1 MDNKCSTRIEIL
13 MHGTSKYLA
22 LSLLSLI
29 GAFHAGR
36 YWFRRRLVVLTY
48 HRVLPEKCQEGGT
61 RPLDSLFSWEF
72 EWQIAHIARHYHVV
86 TGEEV
91 RAFLAGESCLPPYSV
106 LITFDDGFENNYTE
120 AFPILQRYGIHAAFF
135 LTTGQIGQS
144 KTALWFD
151 RLDAVLSAAPWADVS
166 LWLAHGGAPYD
177 IQDARQLRLWLKRL
191 SQPHRDQTITALERA
206 AGVEG
211 LGAQAEVTSK
221 LLTWDQVRDM
231 AAQGMTIG
239 SHTASH
245 QILASASPD
254 EVRRELITS
263 RQQIEAEIGRPCWCF
278 SYPNGTAADF
288 RLSDKAAVRS
298 AGYACAFTQ
307 ISGFVSPDTDRYA
320 LPRISM
326 SESSDTRVFL
336 SRLTGVH
343 HMLQTVIA
351 S

>member
-1 MDNKCSTRIEIL
+1 MNR
-13 MHGTSKYLA
+13 TSKHLA
-22 LSLLSLI
+22 LFLLSLV
-29 GAFHAGR
+29 GAFHVGR
-36 YWFRRRLVVLTY
+36 CWFRRRLVVLTY
-48 HRVLPEKCQEGGT
+48 HRVLPEKCQDGGT

-72 EWQIAHIARHYHVV
+72 EWQMAHIVRHYHVV

-91 RAFLAGESCLPPYSV
+91 RAFLAGESCLSPYSV

-120 AFPILQRYGIHAAFF
+120 AFPILQRYGIPAAFF
-135 LTTGQIGQS
+135 LTTSQIGQS
-144 KTALWFD
+144 ETALWFD
-151 RLDAVLSAAPWADVS
+151 RLDAVLAATPWADVA
-166 LWLAHGGAPYD
+166 LWLAPCGAPHD
-177 IQDARQLRLWLKRL
+177 IQDALQLRLWLKRL
-191 SQPHRDQTITALERA
+191 SQPHRDQIITELERA

-221 LLTWDQVRDM
+221 LMTWDQVRDM

-254 EVRRELITS
+254 EVRHELITS
-263 RQQIEAEIGRPCWCF
+263 RQQIEEETRRPCWCF

-307 ISGFVSPDTDRYA
+307 VSGFVSPDTDRYE

-326 SESSDTRVFL
+326 SESSDPRIFL

-343 HMLQTVIA
+343 HTLQTVMA
-351 S
+351 PR